1 MKYHY
6 LTGVQKRWSFER
18 LFNLLA
24 IAGWIALTVLIIGTM
39 VFNGQL
45 TTKVLMR

>member
-6 LTGVQKRWSFER
+6 RRGVVGWSLAKVFD
-18 LFNLLA
+18 LLA
-24 IAGWIALTVLIIGTM
+24 IAGWILLIVLIIDTM
-39 VFNGQL
+39 ILNGEL